1 MTRTCGLT
9 QLRTLWKS
17 ARSASG
23 HQNGCPSRSI
33 ADTPLSGNKLDGKSR
48 SFDIV
53 AGTNFAEGNGN
64 AAQQLFTQVFVMTN
78 GGPDGA
84 TSTVTFHM
92 VQKGFR
98 EQDIAYASTIAVIFF
113 LIIVAISMIQRFAL
127 RTREA

>member
-1 MTRTCGLT
+1 MVFIIVTIT
-9 QLRTLWKS
+9 
-17 ARSASG
+17 
-23 HQNGCPSRSI
+23 I
-33 ADTPLSGNKLDGKSR
+33 AA
-48 SFDIV
+48 F
-53 AGTNFAEGNGN
+53 
-64 AAQQLFTQVFVMTN
+64 QLFTQVFVMTN

>member
-1 MTRTCGLT
+1 MAERSGRGSCAIG
-9 QLRTLWKS
+9 
-17 ARSASG
+17 AR
-23 HQNGCPSRSI
+23 QP
-33 ADTPLSGNKLDGKSR
+33 
-48 SFDIV
+48 F
-53 AGTNFAEGNGN
+53 
-64 AAQQLFTQVFVMTN
+64 QLFTQVFVMTN

-98 EQDIAYASTIAVIFF
+98 EQDIAYASTIAVMFF